1 MLLEYGTSN
10 FLSFRDEAY
19 LDLHPAKNKAIN
31 RYPNNYATLENGEKV
46 LKTSVIVGENAGGK
60 SNFVTSLIFL
70 KDLLSRSN
78 QPAKSYWNTL
88 NSANIASDENGDRGL
103 SISNTTQEF
112 SISVALGVSTLKF
125 DLELD
130 YTGIC
135 SESLSVQHGKSR
147 AFRQVYDVK
156 RGETVWRGEDAGEGG
171 ESEKF
176 IEYSISYDP
185 EVGSLSDELVE
196 SGRDANFGPKRLTVV
211 WLAAIGEVNCRAF
224 IDALTKDVL
233 IARLADNRFGRDAI
247 DLDSVTSVMAL
258 PSYLNI
264 VRLIDSSIVS
274 IVVDNDQP
282 MEQSLIVRRDTNGRE
297 YSRQVREDSAGVR
310 QFLYWAYYIYQ
321 VVYENKTVFADEID
335 SAINPVLSDRVLAYI
350 NGKDHRGQFIFT
362 THNIFNLTL
371 RTNMKEQINFVTK
384 DPMTLSSSMYSL
396 ADFTDIRYDV
406 KEELYEFYLKGAL
419 GGTVHA

>member
-31 RYPNNYATLENGEKV
+31 RYPNNYVTLETGEKA

-60 SNFVTSLIFL
+60 SNFVTSLMFL

-78 QPAKSYWNTL
+78 QSAKSYWNTL
-88 NSANIASDENGDRGL
+88 NSANILSDENGDRDL

-112 SISVALGVSTLKF
+112 SISVALGASTLKF

-130 YTGIC
+130 YTGVRA
-135 SESLSVQHGKSR
+135 ETLSVQNGKNGVV
-147 AFRQVYDVK
+147 RQVYGIK
-156 RGETVWRGEDAGEGG
+156 RGESVRQRGDADEGG
-171 ESEKF
+171 EPEKF
-176 IEYSISYDP
+176 IEYSMSYDS
-185 EVGSLSDELVE
+185 EVGSLSDELVK
-196 SGRDANFGPKRLTVV
+196 SGREASFESRKLTVI

-224 IDALTKDVL
+224 INALTKDVL
-233 IARLADNRFGRDAI
+233 VARLADNRFGRDDI
-247 DLDSVTSVMAL
+247 GLDSVTSVMAL
-258 PSYLNI
+258 PSYLDI
-264 VRLIDSSIVS
+264 VRLIDSSIVN

-282 MEQSLIVRRDTNGRE
+282 MAESLIVRQDANGRE
-297 YSRQVREDSAGVR
+297 YSRQAREDSAGVR

-350 NGKDHRGQFIFT
+350 TGKNHRGQFIFT

-384 DPMTLSSSMYSL
+384 DPTTLSSSMYSL

>member
-1 MLLEYGTSN
+1 M
-10 FLSFRDEAY
+10 
-19 LDLHPAKNKAIN
+19 
-31 RYPNNYATLENGEKV
+31 
-46 LKTSVIVGENAGGK
+46 
-60 SNFVTSLIFL
+60 
-70 KDLLSRSN
+70 
-78 QPAKSYWNTL
+78 
-88 NSANIASDENGDRGL
+88 
-103 SISNTTQEF
+103 
-112 SISVALGVSTLKF
+112 
-125 DLELD
+125 
-130 YTGIC
+130 
-135 SESLSVQHGKSR
+135 
-147 AFRQVYDVK
+147 
-156 RGETVWRGEDAGEGG
+156 
-171 ESEKF
+171 
-176 IEYSISYDP
+176 
-185 EVGSLSDELVE
+185 GSLSEELAK
-196 SGRDANFGPKRLTVV
+196 SGKDANFESRRLTVI

-233 IARLADNRFGRDAI
+233 VARLVDNRFGRDAI

-258 PSYLNI
+258 PSYLDI
-264 VRLIDSSIVS
+264 VRLIDSSIVD

-282 MEQSLIVRRDTNGRE
+282 MVESLIVRRDANGRG

-350 NGKDHRGQFIFT
+350 NGKNHRGQFIFT

>member
-10 FLSFRDEAY
+10 FLSFHDEAY

-31 RYPNNYATLENGEKV
+31 RYPNNYVTLETGEKA

-60 SNFVTSLIFL
+60 SNFVTSLLFL

-88 NSANIASDENGDRGL
+88 NSANIVSDENGDRDL

-112 SISVALGVSTLKF
+112 SISAALGVSTLKF
-125 DLELD
+125 DLVLD
-130 YTGIC
+130 HAGVC
-135 SESLSVQHGKSR
+135 SESLFVQSGKNG
-147 AFRQVYDVK
+147 AARQVYGVK
-156 RGETVWRGEDAGEGG
+156 RGETTRRGGDAGEGG

-185 EVGSLSDELVE
+185 EVGSLSEELAK
-196 SGRDANFGPKRLTVV
+196 SGKDANFESRRLTVI
-211 WLAAIGEVNCRAF
+211 WLAAIGEANCRAF

-233 IARLADNRFGRDAI
+233 VARLVDNRFGRDAI

-258 PSYLNI
+258 PSYLDI
-264 VRLIDSSIVS
+264 VRLIDSSIVD

-282 MEQSLIVRRDTNGRE
+282 MVESLIVRRDANGRG

-350 NGKDHRGQFIFT
+350 NGKNHRGQFIFT

>member
-31 RYPNNYATLENGEKV
+31 RYPNNYVTLETGEKA

-60 SNFVTSLIFL
+60 SNFVTSLLFL

-78 QPAKSYWNTL
+78 QSAKSYWNTL
-88 NSANIASDENGDRGL
+88 NSANIVSDENGDRDP

-112 SISVALGVSTLKF
+112 SISVALGVSTLRF

-130 YTGIC
+130 HEGVC
-135 SESLSVQHGKSR
+135 SESLSVQSGKNG
-147 AFRQVYDVK
+147 AVRQVYDVK
-156 RGETVWRGEDAGEGG
+156 RGETVGRGGNADEGG
-171 ESEKF
+171 EPEKH

-185 EVGSLSDELVE
+185 EVGSLSEELVQ
-196 SGRDANFGPKRLTVV
+196 SGKGANFEPRRLTVI
-211 WLAAIGEVNCRAF
+211 WLAAIGEMNCRAF
-224 IDALTKDVL
+224 IDTLTKDVL
-233 IARLADNRFGRDAI
+233 VARLADNRFGRDVI
-247 DLDSVTSVMAL
+247 DPDSVTSVMAL
-258 PSYLNI
+258 PSYLDI
-264 VRLIDSSIVS
+264 VRLIDSSIVG

-282 MEQSLIVRRDTNGRE
+282 MAESLIVRRDANGRE

-350 NGKDHRGQFIFT
+350 NGRSHRGQFIFT

>member
-10 FLSFRDEAY
+10 FLSFHDEAY

-31 RYPNNYATLENGEKV
+31 RYPNNYVTLETGEKA

-60 SNFVTSLIFL
+60 SNFVTSLLFL

-88 NSANIASDENGDRGL
+88 NSANIVSDENGDRDL

-112 SISVALGVSTLKF
+112 SISAALGVSTLKF
-125 DLELD
+125 DLVLD
-130 YTGIC
+130 HAGVC
-135 SESLSVQHGKSR
+135 SESLSVQSGKNG
-147 AFRQVYDVK
+147 AARQVYGVK
-156 RGETVWRGEDAGEGG
+156 RGEKTRRGGDAGEGG

-185 EVGSLSDELVE
+185 EVGSLSEELAK
-196 SGRDANFGPKRLTVV
+196 SGKDANFESRRLTVI

-233 IARLADNRFGRDAI
+233 VARLVDNRFGRDAI

-258 PSYLNI
+258 PSYLDI
-264 VRLIDSSIVS
+264 VRLIDSSIVD

-282 MEQSLIVRRDTNGRE
+282 MAESLIVRRDANGRG

-350 NGKDHRGQFIFT
+350 NGKNHRGQFIFT